1 MARPRPIPGLDCP
14 ARYAQGAAKV
24 VAVRAE
30 ELFTHRE
37 RVLDTTDIEPL
48 HAMRVASRRLR
59 AALEIFKPCFPR
71 RAFDSVLDD
80 VKTLADALG
89 ERRDH
94 DVQIEKLERYAQG
107 RAEVERTAVTSFVAR
122 LRAEQI
128 MANRKLERA
137 LRDMERADLQ
147 GRLRLLAERAR

>member
-1 MARPRPIPGLDCP
+1 MARPRPIPGLDCR
-14 ARYAQGAAKV
+14 ASYADGAAKV

-30 ELFTHRE
+30 ELFAHRD

-89 ERRDH
+89 ERRDR
-94 DVQIEKLERYAQG
+94 DVQIEKLERHAEE
-107 RAEVERTAVTSFVAR
+107 RADGERGAVTSFVAR

-128 MANRKLERA
+128 VANRALERT
-137 LRDMERADLQ
+137 LGDIERADLQ
-147 GRLRLLAERAR
+147 GRLRLLVERAR